1 MTNEVTS
8 CMIELSNIMKFI
20 CGKVL
25 VVEELEQLQDRV
37 SLTLC
42 NLKKIF
48 PPSFFTIMVHLLVH
62 LPQEAKVGG
71 PVFYRWMYPIER
83 FLDKLKSYCRNK
95 RYPEGS
101 ITEGYL
107 ADECLTFCSRYLEDV
122 DTTFNRPNK
131 NDLFVTNEL
140 AQTYLFGSYGEPIDK
155 IQIEELD
162 DMSWV
167 QAHQYVLFHHD
178 SIDSLRT
185 AFLRSSARSRKVN
198 QRGIDKLFT
207 ETFHEW
213 LGQTVWSGREVSDDV
228 KWLCQGP
235 NRIVKRYSGFLINGF
250 KFHTK
255 TRERLRKTHN
265 CGVVVTSST
274 TSYASA
280 RDNCLVE
287 GDVEYY
293 GILTDIIELEY
304 YGKRK
309 VVSFCCV
316 WIDVNT
322 TRGKMPRRKLTS
334 LRTIRDPPLEEEIN
348 VHEKTGLNGR
358 RRTRGRTTLPELYDL
373 PPEKLREKRTEYE
386 TSASTAGSAVN
397 MADIDNQVI
406 TEVFGPER
414 YGRVRGTGSF
424 VTPTKYF
431 GFSSSKYMPSQSHSV
446 QAQVDRVRQQLQQE
460 MDAKIVAV
468 QAEAATREAALQ
480 GKVEDMQSQLAN
492 IMKMLNKNPPQNPPY

>member
-1 MTNEVTS
+1 MKEVNDGASDQFNDDDSDEYDDPREAELWKKRSIFFKLPYWKHHILRHNLDVMHIEKNVCENIIWTILNVDTKSKDNLQSRLDLVDIGIRHALHPHCMTNEVTS

-322 TRGKMPRRKLTS
+322 TRDLGWYVVLRNTPRHLIDIGDGGKMPRRKLTS

-348 VHEKTGLNGR
+348 VHEKTG
-358 RRTRGRTTLPELYDL
+358 D
-373 PPEKLREKRTEYE
+373 
-386 TSASTAGSAVN
+386 GS
-397 MADIDNQVI
+397 
-406 TEVFGPER
+406 TEVPE
-414 YGRVRGTGSF
+414 T
-424 VTPTKYF
+424 
-431 GFSSSKYMPSQSHSV
+431 
-446 QAQVDRVRQQLQQE
+446 L
-460 MDAKIVAV
+460 KI
-468 QAEAATREAALQ
+468 
-480 GKVEDMQSQLAN
+480 
-492 IMKMLNKNPPQNPPY
+492 